1 MLPFIQTAYL
11 FALGS
16 MIGWVL
22 EFFYRKFFDPVNVE
36 RKWLNPGF
44 LTGPYLPIY
53 GFALLLLFWLRRL
66 ENILPINDGRLRKLV
81 LFLIMAACITAL
93 EYFTGLI
100 FIVKLKIML
109 WDYTQF
115 WGNIKGIICPLYSFF
130 WLVLSIGY
138 VFLLDPPITST
149 VNYLINNLQF
159 TFFVGLYYGVFL
171 IDLAISINNIVN
183 IAEFAR
189 EHNIIVKID
198 ELRAQIET
206 FREKTKGVS
215 HFFVPLRFSDT
226 LHNSLER
233 YREFRENFSVGTLRE
248 NLKVENIRENINKNI
263 DKIKKK

>member
-11 FALGS
+11 FAMGS

-44 LTGPYLPIY
+44 LAGPYLPLY

-66 ENILPINDGRLRKLV
+66 EKFIPIDNNYLRKAV

-100 FIVKLKIML
+100 FIVHMKIML

-115 WGNIKGIICPLYSFF
+115 WGNIKGIICPMYSFF
-130 WLVLSIGY
+130 WMLLSVGY
-138 VFLLDPPITST
+138 CFVLDPSITRS
-149 VNYLINNLQF
+149 VEALMDNLQL
-159 TFFVGLYYGVFL
+159 TFFVGLFYGVFF
-171 IDLAISINNIVN
+171 IDLAISIRNMVN
-183 IAEFAR
+183 ISEFAHK
-189 EHNIIVKID
+189 HNIIVKID
-198 ELRAQIET
+198 ELRAQIEA
-206 FREKTKGVS
+206 FREKTRAGEA
-215 HFFVPLRFSDT
+215 HFFLPLRFSDT
-226 LHNSLER
+226 LNNSLER
-233 YREFRENFSVGTLRE
+233 YREFRENFT
-248 NLKVENIRENINKNI
+248 VENIRENINKNI

>member
-44 LTGPYLPIY
+44 LTGPYLPLY

-66 ENILPINDGRLRKLV
+66 EGFIPIDNRYGRKAV
-81 LFLIMAACITAL
+81 LFLIMALFITAL

-100 FIVKLKIML
+100 FIVRMKIML
-109 WDYTQF
+109 WDYSQF
-115 WGNIKGIICPLYSFF
+115 WGNIKGIICPMYSFF
-130 WLVLSIGY
+130 WMMLSAGY
-138 VFLLDPPITST
+138 CFVLDPGVTRSVET
-149 VNYLINNLQF
+149 LMDNLQM
-159 TFFVGLYYGVFL
+159 TFFVGLYYGVFF
-171 IDLAISINNIVN
+171 IDLFISINNMVN

-198 ELRAQIET
+198 ELRAQIES
-206 FREKTKGVS
+206 FREKTKTGEAQ
-215 HFFVPLRFSDT
+215 FFMPLRFSNT

-233 YREFRENFSVGTLRE
+233 YREFRENFSV
-248 NLKVENIRENINKNI
+248 ENIRENINKNI

>member
-44 LTGPYLPIY
+44 LTGPYLPLY
-53 GFALLLLFWLRRL
+53 GFALLLLFWLRQIERF
-66 ENILPINDGRLRKLV
+66 IPIDDNYTRKAV
-81 LFLIMAACITAL
+81 LFVIMAACITAL

-115 WGNIKGIICPLYSFF
+115 WGNIKGIICPMYSFF
-130 WLVLSIGY
+130 WLLLSLGY
-138 VFLLDPPITST
+138 CLFLDPPITRT
-149 VNYLINNLQF
+149 VDMLINNLQF

-171 IDLAISINNIVN
+171 IDLAISLNNMVN

-198 ELRAQIET
+198 ELRAQIVS
-206 FREKTKGVS
+206 FHEKTLGRA

-233 YREFRENFSVGTLRE
+233 YREFREKLSVG
-248 NLKVENIRENINKNI
+248 NIRENIKGNIRENI
-263 DKIKKK
+263 DKIKRK

>member
-44 LTGPYLPIY
+44 LTGPYLPLY
-53 GFALLLLFWLRRL
+53 GFALLLLYWLRRIERFIPL
-66 ENILPINDGRLRKLV
+66 QNNIARKAA

-100 FIVKLKIML
+100 FIVRLKIML

-115 WGNIKGIICPLYSFF
+115 WGNIQGIICPLYSFF
-130 WLVLSIGY
+130 WLALSFGY
-138 VFLLDPPITST
+138 VFVLDPSITRS
-149 VNYLINNLQF
+149 VEMLMSNLQF
-159 TFFVGLYYGVFL
+159 TFFVGLFYGVFF

-198 ELRAQIET
+198 ELRAQVEA
-206 FREKTKGVS
+206 FREKTRGRAN
-215 HFFVPLRFSDT
+215 FFVPLRFSDT

-233 YREFRENFSVGTLRE
+233 YREFRENFTVENLRE

>member
-16 MIGWVL
+16 IIGWVL

-44 LTGPYLPIY
+44 LTGPYLPLY
-53 GFALLLLFWLRRL
+53 GFALLLLFWLRQIERF
-66 ENILPINDGRLRKLV
+66 IPIDDNYTRKAV
-81 LFLIMAACITAL
+81 LFVIMAACITAL

-115 WGNIKGIICPLYSFF
+115 WGNIKGIICPMYSFF
-130 WLVLSIGY
+130 WLLLSLGY
-138 VFLLDPPITST
+138 CLFLDPPITRT
-149 VNYLINNLQF
+149 VDMLINNLQF

-171 IDLAISINNIVN
+171 IDLAISLNNMVN

-198 ELRAQIET
+198 ELRAQIVS
-206 FREKTKGVS
+206 FREKTLGRA

-233 YREFRENFSVGTLRE
+233 YREFREKLSVG
-248 NLKVENIRENINKNI
+248 NIRENIKGNIRENI
-263 DKIKKK
+263 DKIKRK

>member
-16 MIGWVL
+16 IIGWVL

-44 LTGPYLPIY
+44 LTGPYLPLY

-66 ENILPINDGRLRKLV
+66 EGFIPIENSYIRKAV

-100 FIVKLKIML
+100 FIVRLKIML

-115 WGNIKGIICPLYSFF
+115 WGNIQGIICPMYSFF
-130 WLVLSIGY
+130 WLVLSFGY
-138 VFLLDPPITST
+138 CFFLDPTITQT
-149 VNYLINNLQF
+149 VEMLMKNLQF
-159 TFFVGLYYGVFL
+159 TFFVGLFYGVFF
-171 IDLAISINNIVN
+171 IDLWISINNMVN
-183 IAEFAR
+183 ISEFAR

-198 ELRAQIET
+198 ELRAQIEA
-206 FREKTKGVS
+206 FREKTKGGAA

-233 YREFRENFSVGTLRE
+233 YREFRENLSLGNIRE
-248 NLKVENIRENINKNI
+248 NLKDNINKNI

>member
-16 MIGWVL
+16 MIGWIL

-44 LTGPYLPIY
+44 LTGPYLPLY
-53 GFALLLLFWLRRL
+53 GFSLLLLFWLRRI
-66 ENILPINDGRLRKLV
+66 ERFIPIDNNYIRKAV
-81 LFLIMAACITAL
+81 LFVIMAACITAL

-100 FIVKLKIML
+100 FIVKMKIML

-115 WGNIKGIICPLYSFF
+115 WGNIKGIICPMYSFF
-130 WLVLSIGY
+130 WLLLSLGY
-138 VFLLDPPITST
+138 CFFLDPPITHT
-149 VNYLINNLQF
+149 VELLTHNLQF

-171 IDLAISINNIVN
+171 IDLAISLNNMVN

-198 ELRAQIET
+198 ELRAQIEA
-206 FREKTKGVS
+206 FRVKTLGS
-215 HFFVPLRFSDT
+215 AHFFVPLRFSDT

-233 YREFRENFSVGTLRE
+233 YREFRENFSVG
-248 NLKVENIRENINKNI
+248 NIRENIKGNIRENI
-263 DKIKKK
+263 DKIKRK

>member
-44 LTGPYLPIY
+44 LTGPYLPLY
-53 GFALLLLFWLRRL
+53 GFALLLLFWLRRI
-66 ENILPINDGRLRKLV
+66 EGFLPIGNDFARKAE

-115 WGNIKGIICPLYSFF
+115 WGNIKCIICPLYSFF
-130 WLVLSIGY
+130 WLALSFGY
-138 VFLLDPPITST
+138 CFFLDPAITRS
-149 VNYLINNLQF
+149 VNYLISNLQF
-159 TFFVGLYYGVFL
+159 TFFVGLYYGVFF

-198 ELRAQIET
+198 ELRSQIET
-206 FREKTKGVS
+206 FREKTRGVS

-233 YREFRENFSVGTLRE
+233 YREFRENFSVGS
-248 NLKVENIRENINKNI
+248 IRENINKNI

>member
-44 LTGPYLPIY
+44 LTGPYLPLY
-53 GFALLLLFWLRRL
+53 GFALLLLFWLRRI
-66 ENILPINDGRLRKLV
+66 ERFLPIENDIARKAV
-81 LFLIMAACITAL
+81 LFLIMAAFITAL

-115 WGNIKGIICPLYSFF
+115 RGNIKGIICPMYSFF
-130 WLVLSIGY
+130 WLVLSFGY
-138 VFLLDPPITST
+138 VFVLDPTITRT
-149 VNYLINNLQF
+149 VEELMQNLQF
-159 TFFVGLYYGVFL
+159 TFFVGLYYGVFF
-171 IDLAISINNIVN
+171 IDLAISINNMVN

-189 EHNIIVKID
+189 EHNIIVRID
-198 ELRAQIET
+198 ELRAQIDA

-233 YREFRENFSVGTLRE
+233 YREFRENFTVGNLRE
-248 NLKVENIRENINKNI
+248 NLKVENIKENINKNI